1 MRRGNQRHRR
11 GNRLIRATA
20 GSVQSWRSTK
30 EDQKGLGV
38 LGVAEMSA
46 GSQIVC
52 WQNAAPM
59 DLETRMSSP
68 SSQSGVVDTA
78 GDPGGRPISGTET
91 DDDEMPLASLLASS
105 VRRNADADADA
116 VHGHGHST
124 GSGAG
129 PIRRR
134 NPTDSARATSILAM
148 AGAHE
153 HKAAATNKAAT
164 ARQPR
169 GNRHRRRSVR
179 DPAETQD
186 FFRPQVI
193 FIFPAAICRICRICR
208 TCRISQSRAFLD
220 SMPIFPLFSIQLPR
234 RFVLL
239 FFFEQSS
246 RGFCH
251 FPSTPQH
258 TYSWLSTNSV
268 HVVQMSLPAQPS
280 LPRPQITAR
289 VAICARLAPLCRT
302 STSTLRV

>member
-1 MRRGNQRHRR
+1 MRRGNQRRRR

-20 GSVQSWRSTK
+20 GSVQSWRSTM

-208 TCRISQSRAFLD
+208 TCRISQEHSLIPCQSFRFFPSNSPGDLFSFSSSSRAVVVFAI
-220 SMPIFPLFSIQLPR
+220 SPPLLNIPTLGSQPTRCMSCRCHCQHSPLCPGHKSRLVSPSALVLR
-234 RFVLL
+234 RFVA
-239 FFFEQSS
+239 
-246 RGFCH
+246 R
-251 FPSTPQH
+251 
-258 TYSWLSTNSV
+258 
-268 HVVQMSLPAQPS
+268 
-280 LPRPQITAR
+280 PRPR
-289 VAICARLAPLCRT
+289 CG
-302 STSTLRV
+302 SN